1 MIAETVGAPSRA
13 PGKLRPF
20 QAFTFLG
27 LSIVVLMTLAAL
39 GNAAI
44 GRSQLAEKFSN
55 LATLVHFILV
65 FSAIP
70 LALVQ
75 IALPK
80 GTLPHRAVGYTWCA
94 LMIVAAIVSFWMH
107 EITGGFSPPHAFSIL
122 TLIMIPLIVLFART
136 GWTRSHRNTVLWLN
150 LIVIIA
156 GLLAF
161 TAPGERALA
170 TMLWGVGN

>member
-1 MIAETVGAPSRA
+1 MTDATAGAPSGAPRA
-13 PGKLRPF
+13 FKPF

-27 LSIVVLMTLAAL
+27 LSVVALMTLAAV

-44 GRSQLAEKFSN
+44 GRAQFSEKFAD

-75 IALPK
+75 IAAPK
-80 GTLPHRAVGYTWCA
+80 GTFPHRVVGYTWCG
-94 LMIVAAIVSFWMH
+94 LMAVAALVSFAMH
-107 EITGGFSPPHAFSIL
+107 ELTGGFSPPHAFSIL
-122 TLIMIPLIVLFART
+122 TLIMIPLIILFART
-136 GWTRSHRNTVLWLN
+136 GWTKSHRNTVLWLN
-150 LIVIIA
+150 LIVVAA
-156 GLLAF
+156 GLFAF
-161 TAPGERALA
+161 KGAGERALA

>member
-1 MIAETVGAPSRA
+1 MTAETIGAPSRA
-13 PGKLRPF
+13 PAQFRPF

-27 LSIVVLMTLAAL
+27 LSIVVLMTIAAL
-39 GNAAI
+39 GNVAI
-44 GRSQLAEKFSN
+44 GRTPLSEKFAD
-55 LATLVHFILV
+55 LATLVHFTLV
-65 FSAIP
+65 FSSIP

-80 GTLPHRAVGYTWCA
+80 GTPLHRVIGYTWCA
-94 LMIVAAIVSFWMH
+94 LMTVAAVVSFWMH

-122 TLIMIPLIVLFART
+122 TLIMVPLIILFART
-136 GWTRSHRNTVLWLN
+136 GRTKSHRNTVLWLN

-170 TMLWGVGN
+170 TMLWGVPN